1 MTLLQVLGLRPPASM
16 RARSR
21 SSRSAPAK
29 AAPRSRA
36 PALAQAPE
44 AWQQTQRDIA
54 VGVQQLKTAIRREFA
69 EEAPEL
75 IAEIDQKLD
84 KLDGILD
91 NLDDRLSEALRKANA
106 AADPSALTKE
116 LANAKTILANYIGY
130 VRSEP
135 LIAGIDANPFG
146 VQIDLRTK
154 LTEALT
160 KMAIAIGR

>member
-1 MTLLQVLGLRPPASM
+1 
-16 RARSR
+16 
-21 SSRSAPAK
+21 
-29 AAPRSRA
+29 
-36 PALAQAPE
+36 
-44 AWQQTQRDIA
+44 
-54 VGVQQLKTAIRREFA
+54 VQQLKTAIRREFA